1 MEVITDD
8 MTGYRLRRR
17 AIVFW
22 IISGVLIIVT
32 VGSILF
38 YRNPWLVHRMDADQA
53 TAEVLEEIAESTS
66 PYVKIEG
73 IELTFTGYYKVNGNG
88 TVCSFCYMGSIGNHY
103 VLTDIPAKD
112 KGALAED
119 STLEEKVLKNYTLT
133 GQLVKKDEIT
143 ARLAEEENMDLSEY
157 KAYYHMADI
166 EIHDYDSDQEKMRI
180 YQMMYLIMAV
190 GVAAAGAILWS
201 ESRLSM
207 QSTKDNS

>member
-1 MEVITDD
+1 
-8 MTGYRLRRR
+8 
-17 AIVFW
+17 
-22 IISGVLIIVT
+22 
-32 VGSILF
+32 
-38 YRNPWLVHRMDADQA
+38 
-53 TAEVLEEIAESTS
+53 
-66 PYVKIEG
+66 
-73 IELTFTGYYKVNGNG
+73 
-88 TVCSFCYMGSIGNHY
+88 MGSIGNHY

-166 EIHDYDSDQEKMRI
+166 EIHDYDSDQERMRI

-190 GVAAAGAILWS
+190 GLAAAGAILWS